1 MGQSERIKEAWAVWT
16 EEELTIRIKNWKQF
30 QHFKDRKPPWIKLY
44 RDLLDDPEWH
54 ELDPLSAKVLVM
66 LWLIAS
72 ENNGELPSV
81 KKLTFRLRMFEK
93 QLLQTL
99 TRLSHWLIQDD
110 ITPISSRYHDDAP
123 ETETETYKEETETEN
138 TIAPTPD
145 NGSGSKQPV
154 SWNRT
159 FNGITPEMVETWTK
173 AYPACDIPQH
183 LYRMDQWLLSN
194 PTKAKK
200 KNYYRFITNWLTR
213 AQEKG
218 GR

>member
-1 MGQSERIKEAWAVWT
+1 M
-16 EEELTIRIKNWKQF
+16 IRIRNWKRF
-30 QHFKDRKPPWIKLY
+30 QHFRDRRPPWIKLH
-44 RDLLDDPEWH
+44 RDVLDDMEWH
-54 ELDPLSAKVLVM
+54 ELDSTAAKHLVM

-72 ENNGELPSV
+72 EDESKEGRLPSM
-81 KKLTFRLRMFEK
+81 KEMAFRLRITEK
-93 QLLQTL
+93 QVESTVSK
-99 TRLSHWLIQDD
+99 LSHWITQDD
-110 ITPISSRYHDDAP
+110 IIPISSGHQDVRP
-123 ETETETYKEETETEN
+123 EESREETEKRQRREED
-138 TIAPTPD
+138 IATPPPLTT
-145 NGSGSKQPV
+145 GSQHQI
-154 SWNRT
+154 SWDTT
-159 FNGITPEMVETWTK
+159 FSGITTDMVETWTK